1 MVEYVLQFLVGIGD
15 AVLKLYPAPL
25 NNALCDA
32 PDLIYFLT
40 MQEEIVGLEVCL
52 MALILIRKIIKKVWD
67 RGSVA
72 HMPNTRKMER
82 SLSAAGASAGGG
94 TLTSAA
100 GASADGGAEKSVRH
114 TAASTISA
122 AVSSAS
128 PERKKEEKTDSAG
141 DESCSISKNRFCLT
155 VLNMH
160 MTMTRIFLEIQM
172 AGGVDAAPEKV
183 RELYN
188 EIPVQRLQIGFRMLV
203 ELMEKYGPDKDL
215 LEARDRLR
223 EMRDALYP
231 EPKKPEKAE
240 KEEQTVDYDDSWS
253 DYSFGSYDDFDR
265 GARYDDDDSGGY
277 YEPEPDPEPPVYH
290 NWYADRG
297 EVVEDSQ
304 GNTTD
309 YTGRSYSDYRY

>member
-1 MVEYVLQFLVGIGD
+1 MVEYVLQFFWDIGY
-15 AVLKLYPAPL
+15 AVIGLYPAPL
-25 NNALCDA
+25 NNALCDS
-32 PDLIYFLT
+32 PDLIYLLT
-40 MQEEIVGLEVCL
+40 MQEEIVGFEVCVI
-52 MALILIRKIIKKVWD
+52 ALIMCGKLVRKVRNGGGIRSLSYGQEK
-67 RGSVA
+67 
-72 HMPNTRKMER
+72 ER
-82 SLSAAGASAGGG
+82 SLLTAGAGAGGQ
-94 TLTSAA
+94 TATSA
-100 GASADGGAEKSVRH
+100 RH
-114 TAASTISA
+114 ETSSPVSS
-122 AVSSAS
+122 AVSSA
-128 PERKKEEKTDSAG
+128 EKKEENEEKKEAVSEETG
-141 DESCSISKNRFCLT
+141 DISKNRFCLT

-172 AGGVDAAPEKV
+172 AGGVDAAPDKV

-188 EIPVQRLQIGFRMLV
+188 EIPLQRLQIGFRMLV
-203 ELMEKYGPDKDL
+203 ELSEKDGPDKDL

-253 DYSFGSYDDFDR
+253 DYSFGSCDDFDR

-309 YTGRSYSDYRY
+309 YNGRSYSDYRY